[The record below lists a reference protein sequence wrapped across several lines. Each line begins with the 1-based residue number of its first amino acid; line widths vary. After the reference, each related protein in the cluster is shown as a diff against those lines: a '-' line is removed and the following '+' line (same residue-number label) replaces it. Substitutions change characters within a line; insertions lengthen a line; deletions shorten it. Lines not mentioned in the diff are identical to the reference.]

1 MKVLE
6 VLTVMTLTIVLLPAT
21 AVLLTILIVL
31 VTQ

>member
-6 VLTVMTLTIVLLPAT
+6 VLAVMTLTIVLLPAT
-21 AVLLTILIVL
+21 AVLLTILTVL